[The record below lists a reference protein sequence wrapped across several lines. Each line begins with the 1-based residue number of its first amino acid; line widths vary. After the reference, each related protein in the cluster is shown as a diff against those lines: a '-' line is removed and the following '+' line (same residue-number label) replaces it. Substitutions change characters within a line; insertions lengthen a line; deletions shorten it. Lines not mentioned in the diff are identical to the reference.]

1 MKEKRVDNGT
11 DQSLVQGAVVTHYA
25 SGYEAAR
32 LDSGSGKLERERS
45 HELMLRF
52 LPPAPAT
59 ILDVGGGTGPYACWL
74 ARQGYTVHLI
84 DIVPV
89 HIELAKQASASQ
101 HEAPLASAVVGDARS
116 LEWENDKVDG
126 LLLCGP
132 LYHLT
137 DRGDRLRALT
147 EAHRILR
154 KGGTL
159 VAAGISR
166 FASTLDGLRG
176 GFLAD
181 PIFRGI
187 VEQDLQNGQHRN
199 PTGNPDYF
207 MDTFF
212 HHPEELRGEVAE
224 AGFEAVEVHGV
235 EGPGW
240 LLHDFDAWWGDEKL
254 QQCLLH
260 LARRL
265 EKEPSLLGISA
276 HLLAVGRKAYGYRE

>member
-1 MKEKRVDNGT
+1 MEQDQKEKREGHSS
-11 DQSLVQGAVVTHYA
+11 DQSLAQGAIVSHYA

-45 HELMLRF
+45 HELILRF
-52 LPPAPAT
+52 LPPPPAT
-59 ILDVGGGTGPYACWL
+59 ILDVGGGAGAHACWL
-74 ARQGYTVHLI
+74 ARQGYPVHLI
-84 DIVPV
+84 DVVPLHV
-89 HIELAKQASASQ
+89 ELAKRASISQ
-101 HEAPLASAVVGDARS
+101 PEAPLASAVVGDARS
-116 LEWENDKVDG
+116 LEWENDKADG

-137 DRGDRLRALT
+137 GRGDRLRALS
-147 EAHRILR
+147 EAYRVLK

-181 PIFRGI
+181 PTFRGI

-199 PTGNPDYF
+199 PTGKPEYF

-212 HHPEELRGEVAE
+212 HHPGELRDEVAE
-224 AGFEAVEVHGV
+224 AGFEAVEVYGV

-265 EKEPSLLGISA
+265 ETEPSLLGISA
-276 HLLAVGRKAYGYRE
+276 HLLAVGRKT